1 MGCTAGIKKEGKLS
15 ESKHISEN
23 DLEEAFV
30 DAFNILCTQNKDIT
44 EEFLKNVESTLNT
57 TSIRNDLKKIENE
70 QRKIEGQIERLIDMR
85 LEENLNI
92 EIYEKKYAELSEKHE
107 KIKEKKDELQVLLNE
122 EDDLSNRIDKF
133 RKLFENNQILESF
146 DREIFESV
154 IEKIIVG
161 KLMKKEILTLIL
173 LLLFFHRIKDKQRF
187 SKDNKET
194 EGKVIC
200 IPTHTTHVESIILLQ
215 KTTKL

>member
-1 MGCTAGIKKEGKLS
+1 M
-15 ESKHISEN
+15 
-23 DLEEAFV
+23 

-161 KLMKKEILTLIL
+161 EIDEEGNINPYSVT
-173 LLLFFHRIKDKQRF
+173 FVF
-187 SKDNKET
+187 STGLKINK
-194 EGKVIC
+194 IF
-200 IPTHTTHVESIILLQ
+200 
-215 KTTKL
+215 